1 MKFCCHCGHKVS
13 YRIPDGDD
21 RERFVCDNC
30 HAIHYLN
37 PKVVVG
43 AIPVWNDKI
52 LLCRRAIQ
60 PRKGFWTIPAGF
72 MENGET
78 TAEGAA
84 RESWEEACARLDN
97 LQLYR
102 LFDLPN
108 INQVYI
114 FYRAELQDGEFGV
127 GSESL
132 EAALFDEAD
141 IPWQELAFPVVVDV
155 LQEFIVDRK
164 AASYQVRVSGVN
176 PDWDAEWKS

>member
-1 MKFCCHCGHKVS
+1 
-13 YRIPDGDD
+13 
-21 RERFVCDNC
+21 
-30 HAIHYLN
+30 
-37 PKVVVG
+37 
-43 AIPVWNDKI
+43 
-52 LLCRRAIQ
+52 
-60 PRKGFWTIPAGF
+60 
-72 MENGET
+72 
-78 TAEGAA
+78 
-84 RESWEEACARLDN
+84 
-97 LQLYR
+97 

-164 AASYQVRVSGVN
+164 AACYQVRVSGVN